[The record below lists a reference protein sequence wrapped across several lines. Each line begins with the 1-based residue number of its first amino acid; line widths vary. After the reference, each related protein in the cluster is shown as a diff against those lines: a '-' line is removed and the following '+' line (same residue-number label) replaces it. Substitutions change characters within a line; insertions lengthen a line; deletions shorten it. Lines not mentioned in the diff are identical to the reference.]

1 VKAIFA
7 ASGNSYAVT
16 EDGSGWAWGDNT
28 YAQIGDGTTTDRS
41 FPTRVRDVTG
51 NPFRNVIAAA
61 GGGIHTLWLKD
72 DGTVWAVG
80 QNTNGSL
87 GDGTQTSRSYPVR
100 VEMATGVPLTGVIAI
115 AASGNQSAALRF
127 DGTVYRWG
135 GGFNRPQQVLAM
147 GMPLT
152 GVVAMELGGGMT
164 CLLNNGTLV
173 SFTTIGSNPTQVFSS
188 GNTPFAGVKA
198 ISAGSGFV
206 LAQTI
211 DGALWAWGS
220 NNGQQLGDGTNTA
233 RANPVR
239 VQGIAP

>member
-1 VKAIFA
+1 
-7 ASGNSYAVT
+7 
-16 EDGSGWAWGDNT
+16 
-28 YAQIGDGTTTDRS
+28 
-41 FPTRVRDVTG
+41 
-51 NPFRNVIAAA
+51 
-61 GGGIHTLWLKD
+61 
-72 DGTVWAVG
+72 
-80 QNTNGSL
+80 
-87 GDGTQTSRSYPVR
+87 
-100 VEMATGVPLTGVIAI
+100 
-115 AASGNQSAALRF
+115 
-127 DGTVYRWG
+127 
-135 GGFNRPQQVLAM
+135 M

-164 CLLNNGTLV
+164 CLPNNGTLV

-188 GNTPFAGVKA
+188 GNTPFAGVRA